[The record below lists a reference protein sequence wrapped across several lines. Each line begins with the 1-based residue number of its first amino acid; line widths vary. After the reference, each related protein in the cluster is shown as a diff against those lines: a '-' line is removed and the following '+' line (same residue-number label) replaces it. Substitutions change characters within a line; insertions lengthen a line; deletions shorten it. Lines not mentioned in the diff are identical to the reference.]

1 MIVRNNLI
9 LISSLGR
16 TDCQRSQIYYE
27 DNKIFVERVRGP
39 EEMNDKAFVAL
50 PIVAARL
57 PSREA
62 IREAN
67 TRILRAQ
74 RLQQIIVDVTDL
86 ERDPEDF
93 S

>member
-16 TDCQRSQIYYE
+16 TDCRRSKIYYKE
-27 DNKIFVERVRGP
+27 NKIFVERTRGP
-39 EEMNDKAFVAL
+39 RELNNKTFVAL

-57 PSREA
+57 ASREA

-74 RLQQIIVDVTDL
+74 RLQKVIVDVTDL
-86 ERDPEDF
+86 ETK
-93 S
+93 

>member
-16 TDCQRSQIYYE
+16 TDCRRSKIPYE

-39 EEMNDKAFVAL
+39 EDLNDAAFVAL

-57 PSREA
+57 PSPDA
-62 IREAN
+62 IRA
-67 TRILRAQ
+67 
-74 RLQQIIVDVTDL
+74 RLMKGML
-86 ERDPEDF
+86 
-93 S
+93 